1 MTPPPPPFPALV
13 AIAALALLTTGTGC
27 ETTAQKSA
35 RIGEELGPVKQEK
48 GLRITSPTKDVKVV
62 AATVLS
68 DREGAAVVV
77 EVRNSSGT
85 ALADVPIAI
94 DVLDA
99 AGKSVYAND
108 LPGLETALTAI
119 PYVPANG
126 TAIWVND
133 QVLATG
139 TPQDAK
145 VTVGAGGTRVDG
157 PVPKFTATEPKLE
170 GDPYS
175 GVVAGGNVENESGE
189 KNDRVLIYA
198 VARQGGKVVAAGRG
212 AIEKVKQERKPL
224 PYNVYFIGD
233 PRGAAVEI
241 SLFPTLPGAKEG

>member
-1 MTPPPPPFPALV
+1 MMAPRAFPALV
-13 AIAALALLTTGTGC
+13 AFAAVALVTTGTGC

-35 RIGEELGPVKQEK
+35 RIGEELGPVQQEV
-48 GLRITSPTKDVKVV
+48 GLKITKRNQDVKVV
-62 AATVLS
+62 ATTVLS
-68 DREGAAVVV
+68 DPEGAAVVV
-77 EVRNSSGT
+77 EVRNSSAD

-99 AGKSVYAND
+99 KGKSVYAND

-119 PYVPANG
+119 PYVPADG
-126 TAIWVND
+126 TAVWVND

-139 TPQDAK
+139 KPADVKATI
-145 VTVGAGGTRVDG
+145 GAGGTRVSG
-157 PVPKFTATEPKLE
+157 PVPNFTASAPQVE

-175 GVVAGGNVENESGE
+175 GIVADGDVENESGK

-198 VARQGGKVVAAGRG
+198 VARRGGEVVAAGRG
-212 AIEKVKQERKPL
+212 AIEKVKEERKPL

-233 PRGAAVEI
+233 PRGAEVEI
-241 SLFPTLPGAKEG
+241 TLYPTLPEVGEG

>member
-1 MTPPPPPFPALV
+1 MPLRPFPALV
-13 AIAALALLTTGTGC
+13 AVAAVALVTTGTDC

-35 RIGEELGPVKQEK
+35 RIGEELGPVKVER
-48 GLRITSPTKDVKVV
+48 GLKINQRSKDVKVV

-68 DREGAAVVV
+68 DAEGAAVVV
-77 EVRNSSGT
+77 EVRNSSAD

-99 AGKSVYAND
+99 KGKSVYRND

-119 PYVPANG
+119 PYVPAKG

-139 TPQDAK
+139 KPQDVK
-145 VTVGAGGTRVDG
+145 VTIGAGGTAVDG
-157 PVPKFTATEPKLE
+157 PVPKFTASAPKVE

-175 GVVAGGNVENESGE
+175 GTVADGKVENESGE

-198 VARQGGKVVAAGRG
+198 VARAGGKVVAAGRG
-212 AIEKVKQERKPL
+212 AIEKVKEEPKPL

-233 PRGAAVEI
+233 PSGAEVEI
-241 SLFPTLPGAKEG
+241 TLFPTLPGVGEG

>member
-1 MTPPPPPFPALV
+1 MMPPRPFPALV
-13 AIAALALLTTGTGC
+13 AVAAIALVTTATGC

-35 RIGEELGPVKQEK
+35 RIGEELGPVKQEV
-48 GLRITSPTKDVKVV
+48 GLEITNANEDVKVV
-62 AATVLS
+62 ATTVLS
-68 DREGAAVVV
+68 DTEGAAVVV
-77 EVRNSSGT
+77 EVRNASGR

-99 AGKSVYAND
+99 KGKSVYRND

-119 PYVPANG
+119 PYVPAKG
-126 TAIWVND
+126 TALWVND

-139 TPQDAK
+139 KPAQAK
-145 VTVGAGGTRVDG
+145 ATIGAGGTPVSG
-157 PVPKFTATEPKLE
+157 EVPKFSASDPKIE

-198 VARQGGKVVAAGRG
+198 VAREGDRVVAAGRG
-212 AIEKVKQERKPL
+212 ALEKVKEERKPL
-224 PYNVYFIGD
+224 SYNVYFIGD
-233 PRGAAVEI
+233 PRGAEVEI
-241 SLFPTLPGAKEG
+241 SLFPTLPEVEDQ

>member
-1 MTPPPPPFPALV
+1 MIPPRPFGALV
-13 AIAALALLTTGTGC
+13 AIAAVALVATGTGC

-35 RIGEELGPVKQEK
+35 RIAEELGPVKEEK
-48 GLRITSPTKDVKVV
+48 GLKISRASEDVKVV
-62 AATVLS
+62 ATTVLS

-77 EVRNSSGT
+77 EVRNSSGR

-94 DVLDA
+94 DVRDA
-99 AGKSVYAND
+99 AGASVYRND
-108 LPGLETALTAI
+108 LAGLETALTAI

-126 TAIWVND
+126 SAIWVND

-139 TPQDAK
+139 KPADAK
-145 VTVGAGGTRVDG
+145 VTIGAGGTPVSG
-157 PVPKFTATEPKLE
+157 PLPKFSATPPRLD

-175 GVVAGGNVENESGE
+175 GIVAGGTVENESGA

-212 AIEKVKQERKPL
+212 ALEKVKQERKPL

-233 PRGAAVEI
+233 PRGAEVEVT
-241 SLFPTLPGAKEG
+241 LYPTLPGAKAP

>member
-1 MTPPPPPFPALV
+1 MTAPRALPALV
-13 AIAALALLTTGTGC
+13 ALAAVALVTTGSGC

-35 RIGEELGPVKQEK
+35 RIGEELGPVKQEV
-48 GLRITSPTKDVKVV
+48 GLKITKRNQEVKVV

-68 DREGAAVVV
+68 DAEGAAVVV
-77 EVRNSSGT
+77 EVRSSAGT

-99 AGKSVYAND
+99 KGKSVYRND

-119 PYVPANG
+119 PYVPARG
-126 TAIWVND
+126 TAVWVND

-139 TPQDAK
+139 KPADVKA
-145 VTVGAGGTRVDG
+145 TVGAGGTAVG
-157 PVPKFTATEPKLE
+157 APPPKFTASPPQVE

-198 VARQGGKVVAAGRG
+198 VARRGGKVVAAGRG
-212 AIEKVKQERKPL
+212 AIEKVKEERKPL

-233 PRGAAVEI
+233 PSGAEVEI
-241 SLFPTLPGAKEG
+241 SLFPTLPGVGEG

>member
-1 MTPPPPPFPALV
+1 MMPRAFPALV
-13 AIAALALLTTGTGC
+13 AIASVALVTTATGC

-35 RIGEELGPVKQEK
+35 RIGEELGPVKVEH
-48 GLRITSPTKDVKVV
+48 GLKIKAVNKDVKVV

-68 DREGAAVVV
+68 DDEGAAVVV
-77 EVRNSSGT
+77 EARNSSGT

-99 AGKSVYAND
+99 KGKSVYAND

-119 PYVPANG
+119 PYVPAKG
-126 TAIWVND
+126 TAVWVND

-139 TPQDAK
+139 KPEDVK
-145 VTVGAGGTRVDG
+145 VTIGAGGSAANG
-157 PVPKFTATEPKLE
+157 PVPKFTASAPKLE

-198 VARQGGKVVAAGRG
+198 VARKGGKVVAAGRG
-212 AIEKVKQERKPL
+212 AIEKVKEERKPL

-233 PRGAAVEI
+233 PTGAAVEI
-241 SLFPTLPGAKEG
+241 SLFPTLPGVGEG